1 MNDRSHGGG
10 GSHPP
15 HGGQFQAE
23 PPLSGE
29 GRHILVVEDD
39 EEMRKLLL
47 SHLRRSGFR
56 ASGARDGVEM
66 ERLLVS
72 APVDLILMDVM
83 LPGRSGFELCRELRA
98 HGDIPII
105 MLTALGETADRVVGL
120 ELGADDFIVKPPEPR
135 ELVAR
140 MRALLRRTDAKEAHA
155 IAARREVARFAG
167 WSLDTRRRELFQ
179 PDGVGVDLTGGEYD
193 VLLVFVERPQRIL
206 TRDQLL
212 DLARN
217 RPYGG
222 LGRSMDV
229 QVSRLRS
236 KLDSLPG
243 GETRPSLIKTVRN
256 AGYMF
261 TSPVEWTG

>member
-1 MNDRSHGGG
+1 VNEKINGFTAGD
-10 GSHPP
+10 PP
-15 HGGQFQAE
+15 DGNLFPTE

-29 GRHILVVEDD
+29 GRHVLVVEDD

-56 ASGARDGVEM
+56 ASGARDGLEM
-66 ERLLVS
+66 DRLLVS
-72 APVDLILMDVM
+72 APVDLILLDVM

-98 HGDIPII
+98 RGTMPII
-105 MLTALGETADRVVGL
+105 MLTALGETSDRVTGL

-135 ELVAR
+135 ELIAR
-140 MRALLRRTDAKEAHA
+140 MRALLRRSDGRDGHGTT
-155 IAARREVARFAG
+155 ARREIAHFAG

-243 GETRPSLIKTVRN
+243 AEARPSLIKTVRN

-261 TSPVEWTG
+261 TSAVEWFG

>member
-1 MNDRSHGGG
+1 VSERILGGAEDE
-10 GSHPP
+10 PP
-15 HGGQFQAE
+15 HSSPFPAE

-29 GRHILVVEDD
+29 GRHVLVVEDD

-56 ASGARDGVEM
+56 ASGACDGLEM

-72 APVDLILMDVM
+72 APVDLILLDVM
-83 LPGRSGFELCRELRA
+83 LPGRSGFELCRGLRA
-98 HGDIPII
+98 QGDMPII
-105 MLTALGETADRVVGL
+105 MLTALGETSDRVTGL

-140 MRALLRRTDAKEAHA
+140 IRALLRRSDSREGHVA
-155 IAARREVARFAG
+155 AARREIAHFAS

-222 LGRSMDV
+222 VGRSMDV

-236 KLDSLPG
+236 KLDFLPG
-243 GETRPSLIKTVRN
+243 AEARPSLIKTVRN

-261 TSPVEWTG
+261 TSPVEWSS

>member
-1 MNDRSHGGG
+1 MNERNLGGAA
-10 GSHPP
+10 SEPP
-15 HGGQFQAE
+15 HGGPFPAE
-23 PPLSGE
+23 LPLSGE
-29 GRHILVVEDD
+29 GRHVLVVEDD

-56 ASGARDGVEM
+56 ASGARDSLEM

-72 APVDLILMDVM
+72 APVDLVLLDVM
-83 LPGRSGFELCRELRA
+83 LPGRSGFEICRELRA
-98 HGDIPII
+98 HGDVPII
-105 MLTALGETADRVVGL
+105 MLTALGETSHRVTGL

-140 MRALLRRTDAKEAHA
+140 IRALLRRTDGRDGHGATP
-155 IAARREVARFAG
+155 RREVAHFVG
-167 WSLDTRRRELFQ
+167 WSLDTRRRELSQ

-243 GETRPSLIKTVRN
+243 AEARPSLIKTVRN
-256 AGYMF
+256 VGYMF